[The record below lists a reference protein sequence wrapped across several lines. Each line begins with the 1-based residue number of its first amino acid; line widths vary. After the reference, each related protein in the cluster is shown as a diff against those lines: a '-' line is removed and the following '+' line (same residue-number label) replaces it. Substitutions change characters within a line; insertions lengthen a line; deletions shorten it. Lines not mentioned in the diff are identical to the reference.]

1 MLLSRSAVKT
11 TIVVQRCQFVLWISF
26 NDSLTSL
33 SAVRTHDRPTAPHSI
48 QKYFTYKLIVWLNTG
63 LLGPANEES
72 ERGESL
78 ERSYDK
84 PYVSEI
90 ERFVE
95 QFSSTAGS
103 LT

>member
-1 MLLSRSAVKT
+1 MRGVK
-11 TIVVQRCQFVLWISF
+11 
-26 NDSLTSL
+26 
-33 SAVRTHDRPTAPHSI
+33 
-48 QKYFTYKLIVWLNTG
+48 
-63 LLGPANEES
+63 EET
-72 ERGESL
+72 GESR